1 MAQKNNALGAILAHR
16 LTWAA
21 IAVVVGLEAGFFHW
35 FRPSP
40 VMAAVAVGLGLA
52 SLALWVPIFLKS
64 DMFSHSVYEWI
75 EAEEE
80 SQRAK
85 LERLAADFGD
95 MNFPQGG
102 TQIKLLQDKLASL
115 TEILKRQLNSGEIT
129 YGRYLGMAQEVFGA
143 AIDNLHEVGVVLR
156 SVSTI
161 DVNYIRDRLL
171 ELDNGSR
178 KTPHHEREYQA
189 LQERTALVEDQTRRV
204 AELMA
209 QNESAMTVIDRTA
222 AALAG
227 TRTAQ
232 GMAKLDA
239 ETAMAELEQ
248 LAKRTGR
255 YAARR

>member
-1 MAQKNNALGAILAHR
+1 MAQKNNALSAIFSHY

-21 IAVVVGLEAGFFHW
+21 VAVVVGLEAGFFYW
-35 FRPSP
+35 FRPSL
-40 VMAAVAVGLGLA
+40 VMAGGAVGLGLVM
-52 SLALWVPIFLKS
+52 LLLWFPIFLKS
-64 DMFSHSVYEWI
+64 DLFSRSVFEWVA
-75 EAEEE
+75 AEEAL
-80 SQRAK
+80 QRAK
-85 LERLAADFGD
+85 LEELAADFAD

-102 TQIKLLQDKLASL
+102 AQIRLLQDKLASL
-115 TEILKRQLNSGEIT
+115 TEILRRQLDSGEIT
-129 YGRYLGMAQEVFGA
+129 YSRYLGMAQEVFGA

-171 ELDNGSR
+171 ELDSGGE
-178 KTPHHEREYQA
+178 KTVHHEREYQA
-189 LQERTALVEDQTRRV
+189 LQERTALLEDQTKRV

-222 AALAG
+222 AAMAG

-232 GMAKLDA
+232 GMSKLDA

-248 LAKRTGR
+248 LAKRAGK
-255 YAARR
+255 YAASR